1 MTTRSTDR
9 PSRRLFPCLI
19 VGVALGVSA
28 CKKDPPKAEAS
39 TKSEAKTADN
49 GEETPEEAK
58 EGGAE
63 KASTAADKIA
73 AAPTMARGSVLGHV
87 MLPAPSSL
95 MGKIKRQA
103 APPAAAMFLDV
114 EFIKNMAGMQLGSP
128 RGDVIKNID
137 FDEPFACVLVDTK
150 EVDFPVACTLGY
162 LGGAKSMISDL
173 GTDGKQADAGGAK
186 GHFVLEGL
194 DLYIDDV
201 GEAVVVANHP
211 EAIKKAKPYLEAN
224 ILKRAEENLSDI
236 EAVAYV
242 GAAMVRYNDKLQPL
256 LETFGAPP
264 IDSSANPIEKA
275 FAEYA
280 LGTNRDNVERF
291 RQMEQATLGLG
302 FDKAGF
308 TARWAVFAKEGSDLH
323 KEMEAVA
330 AGPVDIDFVS
340 KLPENAAMVA
350 AMRFDGQIGEAKSM
364 KELHDVIVREY
375 ARELGKDEAAV
386 NKAITDFFKEENEL
400 YGNDVA
406 VSALQLPGSLGAII
420 LEAPAE
426 KPGRQKWAE
435 WSESFGAKEI
445 LGEKAS
451 AKLTWEFKRDAATV
465 LGVPI
470 DRWAIKPTKEG
481 LAKLEKENPENFK
494 ALKAKWKS
502 TTITIDRAEGEGR
515 VIFVVSFDGGEPY
528 MKAAIAAAKGTK
540 SLGSNPGF
548 KTITSR
554 SKSMSAMYAIDV
566 KRTANALRT
575 LIPAEAAAKIPADL
589 GNDLGDAFF
598 VNSYG
603 KNGSQT
609 GEFAI
614 SQGVI
619 DQLRALAK

>member
-1 MTTRSTDR
+1 M
-9 PSRRLFPCLI
+9 
-19 VGVALGVSA
+19 GVALGVTA
-28 CKKDPPKAEAS
+28 CKKDPPKAEES
-39 TKSEAKTADN
+39 SKDKPEAAKNA
-49 GEETPEEAK
+49 EEKAQEAK
-58 EGGAE
+58 EDPPE
-63 KASTAADKIA
+63 KDNTAADKIA

-103 APPAAAMFLDV
+103 APPQAAMFLDV

-137 FDEPFACVLVDTK
+137 FDAPFACVLVDTK

-162 LGGAKSMISDL
+162 AGGAKSMVSDL
-173 GTDGKQADAGGAK
+173 GSDGKQADAGGAK
-186 GHFVLEGL
+186 GHFVIEGL

-201 GEAVVVANHP
+201 EKAVVVANHP
-211 EAIKKAKPYLEAN
+211 EAIKKAKPYLQDN

-242 GAAMVRYNDKLQPL
+242 GAAMERYNDKLQPL
-256 LETFGAPP
+256 LEKMGAPP
-264 IDSSANPIEKA
+264 IDSTANPIEKA

-280 LGTNRDNVERF
+280 LGTNKDNVERF

-302 FDKAGF
+302 FDKNGF
-308 TARWAVFAKEGSDLH
+308 TARWAVFAKDGSDLH

-350 AMRFDGQIGEAKSM
+350 AMRFDGKIGETKSM

-375 ARELGKDEAAV
+375 SRELGKDEAAV
-386 NKAITDFFKEENEL
+386 NKAILAFFEEENEL
-400 YGNDVA
+400 YGNDIA
-406 VSALQLPGSLGAII
+406 MSALQLPGSLGAFI
-420 LEAPAE
+420 LEAPTE

-435 WSESFGAKEI
+435 WSEKFGVKEI

-451 AKLTWEFKRDAATV
+451 AKLTWEFKRDAATID
-465 LGVPI
+465 GVAI
-470 DRWAIKPTKEG
+470 DRWSIKPTKEG
-481 LAKLEKENPENFK
+481 LAEMEKEDPEDFK
-494 ALKAKWKS
+494 AFKAKWKS
-502 TTITIDRAEGEGR
+502 TTVTIDRAEAAGR

-540 SLGSNPGF
+540 ALGENPGF

-575 LIPAEAAAKIPADL
+575 LIPADAAAKIPADL